1 MWTLADVYKTN
12 KINSLMCQHPLQ
24 SLSTFLALV
33 GERLKKAGAR
43 MGRAARNYFRS
54 ARARF
59 AHPSHACFAKN
70 RERSAAR
77 CEGSRVADAVKDY
90 LAEIK
95 AEKPGARS
103 EVFDA
108 WIVPDSAP
116 SRSNSRRPIA
126 PTGSATSWRR
136 S

>member
-12 KINSLMCQHPLQ
+12 KINSLMRQHPLQ

-43 MGRAARNYFRS
+43 MGRAAAITFDQLVLACAS
-54 ARARF
+54 VARLLCEKSR
-59 AHPSHACFAKN
+59 K
-70 RERSAAR
+70 SAAR

-90 LAEIK
+90 LTEIK

-108 WIVPDSAP
+108 WIVPNSAP